1 MESKSKPQKFI
12 TSYFEPELLYYQVV
26 NLDEE
31 ISCDPIPRYFVE
43 MEEGRMCY
51 YITRVH
57 VSSP

>member
-31 ISCDPIPRYFVE
+31 VSCDPIPRDSVE
-43 MEEGRMCY
+43 MD
-51 YITRVH
+51 ITRVH
-57 VSSP
+57 VSSPRWMVSTG